1 MQGLKQKLIAL
12 KRKKQHVKV
21 LENRIAELHNDI
33 VLASFNGEFQYN
45 KNITITKG
53 NVEIKAKLLR
63 KYNRRL
69 RLIKLFKR

>member
-1 MQGLKQKLIAL
+1 MQELKRRLTAL

-21 LENRIAELHNDI
+21 LENRIAELHNEI

-45 KNITITKG
+45 KNITIIGG
-53 NVEIKAKLLR
+53 NVEIKAKLLK

-69 RLIKLFKR
+69 KLIKLFKR